1 LQEGFSILNSE
12 SSNPE
17 IPTAA
22 QLDQARQ
29 KRWHQGGE
37 ALLTAENLRSWI
49 NAAGLVLFAP
59 RPQVV
64 APAPSLVEAVLGG
77 PSAEPILEQMGD
89 ARSLLAR
96 LVAEGVAVPLNLM
109 GTHGTAG
116 DTPDFVASAAAFS
129 YVFTLRGDKVWKQ
142 PPATS
147 GPTKVSNLA
156 AATYEALT
164 SSGPLSAY
172 DLATHLGK
180 EVTETAC
187 LRALNE
193 LWTQL
198 RVIPVVQP
206 EGRATLWELTSS
218 RFVKQI
224 KAGANAGQPKA
235 LSALTAM
242 YLSQAM
248 AASEDEITS
257 FLSPLAPRSRIREVL
272 HALLAAR
279 QLATVAVDGKTL
291 LHVAGEAFSLAGD
304 AAGAPA
310 AEAAG
315 EPGVETPAE
324 EPGDVPRIQKYVPK
338 PRKVGTGY
346 LAKGKPAF
354 KRTFERGDTRGR
366 GEGARPHPPAG
377 REERERRPFRKP
389 TEGAAGPR
397 FDRPWEE
404 DRPKRKAAEGESG
417 VPRKP
422 RFDSTRP
429 DRARFEGRPERKGP
443 PAGRPQFRSGPRPER
458 RESDRPD
465 RRPRRNEQAGGDR
478 RPRREGDFERRPRRA
493 PESGGSS
500 GNFPRRAEGRDRVSR
515 PTSGR
520 REGGYQEQGPAQER
534 PQFRRFDAPRSAR
547 PRPERDR
554 DATGLPGGFDRRPP
568 RTGARPDRGA
578 AGGPPRR
585 EGSSDRF
592 SPRRPGSSEGRPAS
606 RPGSFAKPKFG
617 GSGKFTKSSGSGK
630 PFSKKPSGPRGAAG
644 YKKPSG
650 YKKPG
655 SNFRPRRDDSA

>member
-1 LQEGFSILNSE
+1 MQEGFSNLNSE

-29 KRWHQGGE
+29 KRWHQSGE

-64 APAPSLVEAVLGG
+64 GPAPTLVEAVLGG
-77 PSAEPILEQMGD
+77 SSAEPSLEQTGE
-89 ARSLLAR
+89 ARSLLGR

-109 GTHGTAG
+109 GTHGTAA

-129 YVFTLRGDKVWKQ
+129 FVFTLRGDKLWKQ

-164 SSGPLSAY
+164 SNGPLSAY

-206 EGRATLWELTSS
+206 EGRATVWELTSS

-291 LHVAGEAFSLAGD
+291 LHVAGEAFPLGGD
-304 AAGAPA
+304 AAGESAS
-310 AEAAG
+310 EAAG

-324 EPGDVPRIQKYVPK
+324 ESGDVPRIQKYVPK

-366 GEGARPHPPAG
+366 GEGARPRPAG
-377 REERERRPFRKP
+377 RDERERRPFRKP
-389 TEGAAGPR
+389 AEGAAKPR
-397 FDRPWEE
+397 FDRPWED
-404 DRPKRKAAEGESG
+404 DRPRRKPEGESG
-417 VPRKP
+417 PPRKP
-422 RFDSTRP
+422 RFEGARP

-465 RRPRRNEQAGGDR
+465 RRPRGNEQGGADR
-478 RPRREGDFERRPRRA
+478 QPRREGDFERRPRRA
-493 PESGGSS
+493 PESGGSPGS
-500 GNFPRRAEGRDRVSR
+500 FPRRGEGRGRESR
-515 PTSGR
+515 PTSGP
-520 REGGYQEQGPAQER
+520 RERSPGQDR
-534 PQFRRFDAPRSAR
+534 PQFRRFDAPRSPR

-554 DATGLPGGFDRRPP
+554 DATGRAGGFDRRPP
-568 RTGARPDRGA
+568 RTGPRPDRGA
-578 AGGPPRR
+578 EGGPQRR
-585 EGSSDRF
+585 ERSSEGF
-592 SPRRPGSSEGRPAS
+592 SPRRGGSSEGRPAS
-606 RPGSFAKPKFG
+606 RPGSFTKPKFG
-617 GSGKFTKSSGSGK
+617 GGGKFSKSSSSGK
-630 PFSKKPSGPRGAAG
+630 PFSKKPSGPRGSAG

-655 SNFRPRRDDSA
+655 GSNFRPRRDDSA